1 MSEIEA
7 SCLKK
12 FGVWLQEL
20 PEDARLMAKLTLH
33 GQVDESSRRRLVSA
47 LNYLFKSVD
56 LIPDGIEDLGYMD
69 DAFVLRVTASL
80 VGTERA
86 ELLDLDSTGVL
97 RRLAADAELVEGFLE
112 ADYARALRFVKGL
125 GSIEARGRS
134 VDAIVAEASV
144 LEQFVDEVESWS
156 KTFESP
162 AFKQDEKNLIRLRAF
177 LQTKLPS

>member
-20 PEDARLMAKLTLH
+20 PEDARLLAKLSLH
-33 GQVDESSRRRLVSA
+33 NQVDDSSRRQLVSA

-69 DAFVLRVTASL
+69 DAFVLRLTASL
-80 VGTERA
+80 VGAERA
-86 ELLDLDSTGVL
+86 ELLELDSTGVL

-112 ADYARALRFVKGL
+112 GDYARAVRFVKGL
-125 GSIEARGRS
+125 GSTEARGRS
-134 VDAIVAEASV
+134 VDEIVAETSA
-144 LEQFVDEVESWS
+144 LEQFVDEVEQWS
-156 KTFESP
+156 QSFESL